1 MKIRRLADAAIVA
14 ALLAVSI
21 PDLQTAVTPE
31 NLLHSRPLPPPV
43 PYDMMEKTSAEVDA
57 DVHPAHRL

>member
-14 ALLAVSI
+14 ALLLTSI
-21 PDLQTAVTPE
+21 PDLQAAVTPE
-31 NLLHSRPLPPPV
+31 DLLHSRPLPPSA